1 MLDRFAE
8 WWWAAL
14 IVAVV
19 TLVLSL
25 VAGTIGAFIT
35 GVLAAGMFCA
45 MAGALYGA
53 CSRQISS
60 EQ

>member
-1 MLDRFAE
+1 
-8 WWWAAL
+8 
-14 IVAVV
+14 
-19 TLVLSL
+19 VLSL